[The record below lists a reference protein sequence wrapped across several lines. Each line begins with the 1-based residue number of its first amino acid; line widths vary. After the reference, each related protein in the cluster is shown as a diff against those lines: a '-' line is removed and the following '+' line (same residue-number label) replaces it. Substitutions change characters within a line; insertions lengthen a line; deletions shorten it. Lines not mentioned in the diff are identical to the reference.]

1 MMAPEALPPQ
11 RLYRVCECQDFN
23 FQTTDDLEPLTEVP
37 GQERALEAIRFAA
50 AIPHADYHLYLLG
63 GHGTGRHRSV
73 LALFQEAAESRD
85 TPQDWVYVHN
95 FNVPHQP
102 RAIALPPGRGPAF
115 AEEMRSFIEDL
126 TQSIPAAFER
136 DENRAQIQAIDQRYQ
151 KQQERVFAA
160 LDKEAK
166 EQGFTLLRTQQGLAF
181 APYVDG
187 EVNPKAYEGVGEE
200 EGARLQ
206 EILSG
211 LQSKLKEILQ
221 EFPRMERARRQ
232 EQTEL
237 YRDIIA
243 DAVREPLA
251 AVRSV
256 VVDVPE
262 ALKHLDKVRKDIK
275 ANFQTLLAA
284 SQASGQQQGDQQAPA
299 EAQPRGEPLGTVKG
313 LRRYEVNVLVQHR
326 TESGAPVVEEDNPTL
341 ANLTGRAEHVAQM
354 GTLVTDFS
362 LIKAGALHRAN
373 GGFLVLDAQKLFTQP
388 FAWEAL
394 KRSLKAGQIS
404 IENPAQTAGLV
415 STVSLA
421 PQPIP
426 LKVRVAVVGS
436 PRLFYMAQ
444 QADPDFAAMFK
455 VSADFS
461 GTMTRSLESDELFAR
476 LIATMVREAK
486 LLPFD
491 VDGVARLIEAASRRA
506 ADSQKL
512 ALDLQHLYDLVREAD
527 FFARRDERK
536 VVSRAEVQEAISAR
550 IRRNDRIREASHEQ
564 ITRDI
569 MLIDSA
575 GEAVGQVNGLSVL
588 QMGRF
593 AFGKPTRITCNVRPG
608 AGRII
613 DIEREVK
620 LGGPLHSKG
629 VLILQGFLAGHFLP
643 HAKLSLSASLVFE
656 QSYGGVD
663 GDSASS
669 TELYALLSALS
680 ELPLRQDLAITGSVN
695 QKGEV
700 QAIGGVNEK
709 IEGFFDICKARGLTG
724 KQGVMIPK
732 SNVVHLM
739 LRDDVVAAAAN
750 ADFHIYP
757 IADIRQGIELLTG
770 VQAGVRDEEGAYPED
785 SVFGKVEA
793 RLKSYANLGKK
804 DKEGAENGSDAEE
817 ASDEEGGPEE
827 DQAG

>member
-1 MMAPEALPPQ
+1 MAPEALMPQ
-11 RLYRVCECQDFN
+11 QLYRVCDCQDFS
-23 FQTTDDLEPLTEVP
+23 FETTDDLEPLTELP
-37 GQERALEAIRFAA
+37 GQDRALEAIRFAA
-50 AIPHADYHLYLLG
+50 AIPHHDYHLYLLG

-73 LALFQEAAESRD
+73 MALFQEAAGERN
-85 TPQDWVYVHN
+85 TPRDWVYVHN
-95 FNVPHQP
+95 FNTPHQP
-102 RAIALPPGRGPAF
+102 RAISLPPGRGPAF
-115 AEEMRSFIEDL
+115 AAEMRAFIEDL

-136 DENRAQIQAIDQRYQ
+136 DENRAQIQAIDERYQ
-151 KQQERVFAA
+151 KQQEAVFAE

-166 EQGFTLLRTQQGLAF
+166 AQGFALLRTQQGLAF
-181 APYVDG
+181 APFVDG
-187 EVNPKAYEGVGEE
+187 EVNTKAYEGVGEE
-200 EGARLQ
+200 EGQRLQ
-206 EILSG
+206 EVLSG

-232 EQTEL
+232 EQSEL
-237 YRDIIA
+237 MRDVVA

-251 AVRSV
+251 AVRAV

-262 ALKHLDKVRKDIK
+262 AVKHLDKVRKDIK
-275 ANFQTLLAA
+275 ANFQALLVA
-284 SQASGQQQGDQQAPA
+284 SQPAGQQQQQAQA
-299 EAQPRGEPLGTVKG
+299 EQQPRSEPLGTVRG

-326 TESGAPVVEEDNPTL
+326 TESGAPVVYEDNPTL
-341 ANLTGRAEHVAQM
+341 PNLAGRAEHVAQM

-373 GGFLVLDAQKLFTQP
+373 GGFLVLDAQKLFSQP

-394 KRSLKAGQIS
+394 KRSLKAEQIS
-404 IENPAQTAGLV
+404 IENPAQSAGLV

-426 LKVRVAVVGS
+426 LQVRVAIVGS
-436 PRLFYMAQ
+436 PRIFYMAQ

-461 GTMTRSLESDELFAR
+461 ETMKRDIERDELFAR
-476 LIATMVREAK
+476 LIANMVREAD
-486 LLPFD
+486 LRPFD

-512 ALDLQHLYDLVREAD
+512 SLDLQHIYDLVREAD
-527 FFARRDERK
+527 FFARQAEAK
-536 VVSRAEVQEAISAR
+536 LVSRSHVQEAISAR
-550 IRRNDRIREASHEQ
+550 IRRTDRIREASHEQ

-569 MLIDSA
+569 MLIDSE
-575 GEAVGQVNGLSVL
+575 GSTVGQVNGLSVL

-643 HAKLSLSASLVFE
+643 RAKLSLSASLVFE

-709 IEGFFDICKARGLTG
+709 IEGFFDICAARGLTG

-732 SNVVHLM
+732 ANVVHLM

-750 ADFHIYP
+750 AQFHIYP
-757 IADIRQGIELLTG
+757 IATIADGIALLTG
-770 VQAGVRDEEGAYPED
+770 VAAGARDEEGVYPEE
-785 SVFGKVEA
+785 SVFGLVEA
-793 RLKSYANLGKK
+793 RLKAFANLGKK
-804 DKEGAENGSDAEE
+804 DKEGAENGGDAEE
-817 ASDEEGGPEE
+817 PPEGEGGAEE
-827 DQAG
+827 EESS

>member
-1 MMAPEALPPQ
+1 MAPQALLPQ
-11 RLYRVCECQDFN
+11 RLYRVCECDGFN
-23 FQTTDDLEPLTEVP
+23 FKTTDDLEPLTEPP

-50 AIPHADYHLYLLG
+50 AIPHSDYHLYLLG
-63 GHGTGRHRSV
+63 SHGTGRHRTAI
-73 LALFQEAAESRD
+73 ALFEEEARQRE
-85 TPQDWVYVHN
+85 TPEDWVYVHN
-95 FNVPHQP
+95 FNTPHQP
-102 RAIALPPGRGPAF
+102 RAIALPPGRGPTF
-115 AEEMRSFIEDL
+115 AEEMRDFIEEL

-136 DENRAQIQAIDQRYQ
+136 DENQARIRAIDERYQ
-151 KQQERVFAA
+151 KEQEAVFSK

-166 EQGFTLLRTQQGLAF
+166 EKGFALLRTQQGLIF

-187 EVNPKAYEGVGEE
+187 EVNPKAYENADEE
-200 EGARLQ
+200 QSKALQ
-206 EILSG
+206 QTLSV
-211 LQSKLKEILQ
+211 LQDKLKEIMQ
-221 EFPRMERARRQ
+221 DFPRWERKRRH

-237 YRDIIA
+237 QREIIA

-251 AVRSV
+251 GVRAVV
-256 VVDVPE
+256 TDVPE

-275 ANFQTLLAA
+275 ANFQSLLGID
-284 SQASGQQQGDQQAPA
+284 QQGQQDG
-299 EAQPRGEPLGTVKG
+299 QPRTEPLGTVRG

-326 TESGAPVVEEDNPTL
+326 PESGATVVHEDNPTL

-373 GGFLVLDAQKLFTQP
+373 GGFLILDAQKLFSQP

-394 KRSLKAGQIS
+394 KRCLKAEQVT

-415 STVSLA
+415 STVSLE

-426 LKVRVAVVGS
+426 LKVRVAIVGS

-444 QADPDFAAMFK
+444 QLDPDFTTMFK
-455 VSADFS
+455 IAADFS
-461 GTMTRSLESDELFAR
+461 ESMTRDMKRDELFAR
-476 LIATMVREAK
+476 VIAAMVQEAK
-486 LLPFD
+486 LLAFD

-512 ALDLQHLYDLVREAD
+512 SLDLQHIYDLVREAD
-527 FFARRDERK
+527 FYARRAGAK
-536 VVSRAEVQEAISAR
+536 LVSRAHVQDAISAR
-550 IRRNDRIREASHEQ
+550 IRRADRIREVSHEQ

-569 MLIDSA
+569 MLIDTEGSV
-575 GEAVGQVNGLSVL
+575 VGQVNGLSVL
-588 QMGRF
+588 QLGRF
-593 AFGKPTRITCNVRPG
+593 SFGKPTRITCNVRPG
-608 AGRII
+608 SGRIL

-643 HAKLSLSASLVFE
+643 RAKLSLAASLVFE

-709 IEGFFDICKARGLTG
+709 VEGFFDICKARGLTG
-724 KQGVMIPK
+724 QQGVMIPK

-739 LRDDVVAAAAN
+739 LRDDVVAAAAS
-750 ADFHIYP
+750 AQFHIYP
-757 IADIRQGIELLTG
+757 IATIAEGIELLTG
-770 VQAGVRDEEGAYPED
+770 RPAGARDEAGLYPED
-785 SVFGKVEA
+785 SVFGLVEA
-793 RLKSYANLGKK
+793 RLKAFANLGKK
-804 DKEGAENGSDAEE
+804 DKEEADSTEEAEEGESDGEEE
-817 ASDEEGGPEE
+817 ASR
-827 DQAG
+827 

>member
-1 MMAPEALPPQ
+1 MAPEALLPQ
-11 RLYRVCECQDFN
+11 KLYRVCECQDFN
-23 FQTTDDLEPLTEVP
+23 FKTTDDLEPLSTLP
-37 GQERALEAIRFAA
+37 GQDRALEAIRFAA
-50 AIPHADYHLYLLG
+50 AMPHPDYHLFLLG
-63 GHGTGRHRSV
+63 GHGTGRHRSAQ
-73 LALFQEAAESRD
+73 ALFEEAAEARD
-85 TPQDWVYVHN
+85 TPYDWVYVHN
-95 FNVPHQP
+95 FNTPHQP
-102 RAIALPPGRGPAF
+102 RALALPPGRGPAF
-115 AEEMRSFIEDL
+115 AAEMRSFIDDL
-126 TQSIPAAFER
+126 TKSIPAAFER
-136 DENRAQIQAIDQRYQ
+136 DENRAQIQAIDERYQ
-151 KQQERVFAA
+151 KQQEAVFSK
-160 LDKEAK
+160 LDGEAK
-166 EQGFTLLRTQQGLAF
+166 AQGFTLLRTQQGLAF

-187 EVNPKAYEGVGEE
+187 EVNPKAYEGANEE
-200 EGARLQ
+200 QSKALQ
-206 EILSG
+206 EILG
-211 LQSKLKEILQ
+211 QLQSKLKEILQ
-221 EFPRMERARRQ
+221 EFPRWERARRQ
-232 EQTEL
+232 EQMEL
-237 YRDIIA
+237 HRDIIA

-251 AVRSV
+251 AVRAV
-256 VVDVPE
+256 VVDLPE

-275 ANFQTLLAA
+275 ANFQALIAG
-284 SQASGQQQGDQQAPA
+284 GQGGQGAPP
-299 EAQPRGEPLGTVKG
+299 EPQPRAEPLGTVTG

-326 TESGAPVVEEDNPTL
+326 PEGGAPVVHEDNPTL

-373 GGFLVLDAQKLFTQP
+373 GGFLILDAQKLFTQP

-394 KRSLKAGQIS
+394 KRSLKAEQVTV
-404 IENPAQTAGLV
+404 ENPAQTAGLV

-426 LKVRVAVVGS
+426 LKVRVAIIGS

-444 QADPDFAAMFK
+444 QADADFAAMFK
-455 VSADFS
+455 VAADFS
-461 GTMTRSLESDELFAR
+461 ETMKRSLESDELFAR
-476 LIATMVREAK
+476 LIAAMIREAE

-512 ALDLQHLYDLVREAD
+512 SLDLQHVYDLVREAD
-527 FFARRDERK
+527 FFARQGDAK
-536 VVSRAEVQEAISAR
+536 LVSRSHVQEAISAR
-550 IRRNDRIREASHEQ
+550 IRRMDRIREASHEQ

-575 GEAVGQVNGLSVL
+575 GSTVGQVNGLSVMQL
-588 QMGRF
+588 GRF
-593 AFGKPTRITCNVRPG
+593 SFGKPTRITCNVRPG
-608 AGRII
+608 SGRII

-643 HAKLSLSASLVFE
+643 RAKLSLAASLVFE

-680 ELPLRQDLAITGSVN
+680 KLPLRQELAITGSVN

-709 IEGFFDICKARGLTG
+709 IEGYFDICKTRGLTG
-724 KQGVMIPK
+724 SQGVMIPK

-739 LRDDVVAAAAN
+739 LRDDVVEAAAN
-750 ADFHIYP
+750 GRFHIYP
-757 IADIRQGIELLTG
+757 IETIAQGIELLTG
-770 VQAGVRDEEGAYPED
+770 VEAGARDEEGDYPEE
-785 SVFGKVEA
+785 SVFGLVEA
-793 RLKSYANLGKK
+793 HLRAFANLGKK
-804 DKEGAENGSDAEE
+804 DKEDPEDSNDA
-817 ASDEEGGPEE
+817 
-827 DQAG
+827 

>member
-1 MMAPEALPPQ
+1 MAPEALPPQ
-11 RLYRVCECQDFN
+11 RLYRVCDCQDFN
-23 FQTTDDLEPLTEVP
+23 FKTTEDLEPLTEVP

-50 AIPHADYHLYLLG
+50 DIPHSDYHLYLLG

-73 LALFQEAAESRD
+73 LALFHEAAEGRQ
-85 TPQDWVYVHN
+85 TPEDWVYVHN

-136 DENRAQIQAIDQRYQ
+136 DENRAQIQAIDERYQ
-151 KQQERVFAA
+151 KQQEAVFAQ

-166 EQGFTLLRTQQGLAF
+166 TQGFALLRTQQGLAF

-187 EVNPKAYEGVGEE
+187 EVNPKAYEGAKPEE
-200 EGARLQ
+200 AERLQ

-237 YRDIIA
+237 QRDIVA

-251 AVRSV
+251 AVRAV

-262 ALKHLDKVRKDIK
+262 AVAHLNKVRKDIK
-275 ANFQTLLAA
+275 ANFQTLFGGNQPA
-284 SQASGQQQGDQQAPA
+284 GQQPAPQS
-299 EAQPRGEPLGTVKG
+299 QPRSEPLGTVTG

-326 TESGAPVVEEDNPTL
+326 TESGAPVVQEDNPTL

-362 LIKAGALHRAN
+362 LIKAGALHLAN
-373 GGFLVLDAQKLFTQP
+373 GGFLVLDAQKLFSQP

-394 KRSLKAGQIS
+394 KRSLKAEQIS

-426 LKVRVAVVGS
+426 LKVRVAIVGN

-444 QADPDFAAMFK
+444 QLDPDFAAMFK
-455 VSADFS
+455 VAADFS
-461 GTMTRSLESDELFAR
+461 DTMKRSIESDELFAR
-476 LIATMVREAK
+476 LITAMVNEAK

-527 FFARRDERK
+527 FFARRDGK
-536 VVSRAEVQEAISAR
+536 KLVSRAQVQEAISAR
-550 IRRNDRIREASHEQ
+550 IRRQDRIREASHEQ

-569 MLIDSA
+569 MLIDSE

-593 AFGKPTRITCNVRPG
+593 SFGKPTRITCNVRPG
-608 AGRII
+608 SGRII

-643 HAKLSLSASLVFE
+643 KAKLSLAASLVFE

-724 KQGVMIPK
+724 KQGVMIPEA
-732 SNVVHLM
+732 NVVHLM

-750 ADFHIYP
+750 AEFHIYP
-757 IADIRQGIELLTG
+757 IATIAQGIELLTG
-770 VQAGVRDEEGAYPED
+770 VAAGQRDESGDYPDET
-785 SVFGKVEA
+785 VFGKVEA
-793 RLKSYANLGKK
+793 RLKSFANLGKK
-804 DKEGAENGSDAEE
+804 AKAEEDNGNDAEDAPEEEGAAE
-817 ASDEEGGPEE
+817 G
-827 DQAG
+827 DQAD

>member
-1 MMAPEALPPQ
+1 MAPEALMPQ
-11 RLYRVCECQDFN
+11 QLYRVCDCQDFN
-23 FQTTDDLEPLTEVP
+23 FETTDDLEPLSELP

-50 AIPHADYHLYLLG
+50 AIPHSDYHLYLLG

-73 LALFQEAAESRD
+73 LTLFEEAAKARS
-85 TPQDWVYVHN
+85 TPSDWVYVHN
-95 FNVPHQP
+95 FNTPHQP
-102 RAIALPPGRGPAF
+102 RAMSLPPGRGPAF
-115 AEEMRSFIEDL
+115 AAEMRSFIEDL
-126 TQSIPAAFER
+126 TQSIPAAVER
-136 DENRAQIQAIDQRYQ
+136 DENRAQIQAIDERYQ
-151 KQQERVFAA
+151 KQQEAVFAQ

-166 EQGFTLLRTQQGLAF
+166 EQGFALLRTQQGLAF
-181 APYVDG
+181 APYVEG
-187 EVNPKAYEGVGEE
+187 EVNAKAYEGVSEE
-200 EGARLQ
+200 EGQRLQ
-206 EILSG
+206 EVLSG

-221 EFPRMERARRQ
+221 EFPRMERTRRQ

-237 YRDIIA
+237 MRDIVA
-243 DAVREPLA
+243 DAVREPLS
-251 AVRSV
+251 AVKAV

-275 ANFQTLLAA
+275 ANFQALLMA
-284 SQASGQQQGDQQAPA
+284 SQPGGQQQAAAADP
-299 EAQPRGEPLGTVKG
+299 QPRSEPLGTVTG

-326 TESGAPVVEEDNPTL
+326 TESGAPVVHEDNPTL

-373 GGFLVLDAQKLFTQP
+373 GGFLVLDAQKLFSQP

-394 KRSLKAGQIS
+394 KRSLKAEQIS
-404 IENPAQTAGLV
+404 IENPAQSAGLV

-426 LKVRVAVVGS
+426 LKVRVAVIGS
-436 PRLFYMAQ
+436 PRIFYMAQ

-461 GTMTRSLESDELFAR
+461 ETMSRDVERDELFAR
-476 LIATMVREAK
+476 LIAAMVREAE

-491 VDGVARLIEAASRRA
+491 VEGVARLIEAASRRA

-512 ALDLQHLYDLVREAD
+512 SLDLQHLYDLVREAD
-527 FFARRDERK
+527 FFAREAEAK
-536 VVSRAEVQEAISAR
+536 LVSRPHVQEAISAR
-550 IRRNDRIREASHEQ
+550 IRRADRIREASHEQ

-569 MLIDSA
+569 MLIDSE
-575 GEAVGQVNGLSVL
+575 GSAVGQVNGLSVL

-593 AFGKPTRITCNVRPG
+593 AFGKPTRITCSVRPG
-608 AGRII
+608 SGRII

-643 HAKLSLSASLVFE
+643 KAKLSLGASLVFE

-732 SNVVHLM
+732 ANVVHLM

-750 ADFHIYP
+750 AEFHIYP
-757 IADIRQGIELLTG
+757 IAHIGQGIELLTG
-770 VQAGVRDEEGAYPED
+770 VPAGARDEEGAYPEG

-793 RLKSYANLGKK
+793 RLKAFANLGKK
-804 DKEGAENGSDAEE
+804 DKEAPDNGSEADETADDEGAAE
-817 ASDEEGGPEE
+817 D
-827 DQAG
+827 DQAE

>member
-1 MMAPEALPPQ
+1 MAPQALMPQ
-11 RLYRVCECQDFN
+11 NLYRVCDCEDFN
-23 FQTTDDLEPLTEVP
+23 FETTNDLEPLGELP
-37 GQERALEAIRFAA
+37 GQERAMEAIRFAA
-50 AIPHADYHLYLLG
+50 AMPHPDYHCFLLG
-63 GHGTGRHRSV
+63 GHGTGRHRSAT
-73 LALFQEAAESRD
+73 ALFEAVSKDRE
-85 TPQDWVYVHN
+85 TPSDWVYVHN
-95 FNVPHQP
+95 FNTPHQP
-102 RAIALPPGRGPAF
+102 RALALPPGRGPTF
-115 AEEMRSFIEDL
+115 AAEMREFIEDL

-136 DENRAQIQAIDQRYQ
+136 DENQARMQAIDERYQ
-151 KQQERVFAA
+151 KQQEQVFSE

-166 EQGFTLLRTQQGLAF
+166 AQGFALLRTQQGLVF

-187 EVNPKAYEGVGEE
+187 EVNPKAYEHLSEE
-200 EGARLQ
+200 ETKALQ
-206 EILSG
+206 EKLSV
-211 LQSKLKEILQ
+211 LQAKLKDIIQ
-221 EFPRMERARRQ
+221 DFPRWERARRQ
-232 EQTEL
+232 ELMEL
-237 YRDIIA
+237 QREIIA

-256 VVDVPE
+256 VVDVPD

-275 ANFQTLLAA
+275 DNFQALLAA
-284 SQASGQQQGDQQAPA
+284 GQQGQQDGR
-299 EAQPRGEPLGTVKG
+299 PRAEPLGTVSG
-313 LRRYEVNVLVQHR
+313 LRRYEVNVLVQH
-326 TESGAPVVEEDNPTL
+326 TPESGAPVVYEDNPTL

-373 GGFLVLDAQKLFTQP
+373 GGFLLLDAQKLFTQP

-394 KRSLKAGQIS
+394 KRSLKAGQIA

-415 STVSLA
+415 STVSLE

-426 LKVRVAVVGS
+426 LQVRIALVGS
-436 PRLFYMAQ
+436 PQIFYLAQ
-444 QADPDFAAMFK
+444 QIDADFAAMFK
-455 VSADFS
+455 VAADFS
-461 GTMTRSLESDELFAR
+461 DSMTRNLESDLLYAR
-476 LIATMVREAK
+476 LITAMVQEAK

-491 VDGVARLIEAASRRA
+491 VQGVARLIEAASRRA

-512 ALDLQHLYDLVREAD
+512 SLDLQHLYDLVREAD
-527 FFARRDERK
+527 FYARQAK
-536 VVSRAEVQEAISAR
+536 VETVTRSHVQDAISAR
-550 IRRNDRIREASHEQ
+550 IRRADRIREASHEM

-569 MLIDSA
+569 MLIDSE
-575 GEAVGQVNGLSVL
+575 GSAVGQVNGLSVL

-593 AFGKPTRITCNVRPG
+593 SFGKPTRITCSVRPG

-643 HAKLSLSASLVFE
+643 KAKLSLSASLVFE

-680 ELPLRQDLAITGSVN
+680 GLPLRQDLAITGSVN
-695 QKGEV
+695 QMGEV

-709 IEGFFDICKARGLTG
+709 IEGFFDICNARGLTG

-732 SNVVHLM
+732 SNVAHLM
-739 LRDDVVAAAAN
+739 LRDDVVAAANN
-750 ADFHIYP
+750 AAFHIYP
-757 IADIRQGIELLTG
+757 IATIAEGIELLTG
-770 VQAGVRDEEGAYPED
+770 VPAGTRDETSGLYPAD
-785 SVFGKVEA
+785 SVFGLVEA
-793 RLKSYANLGKK
+793 RLRAFAKVGSKK
-804 DKEGAENGSDAEE
+804 DGAEAANNEDADT
-817 ASDEEGGPEE
+817 DERDDE
-827 DQAG
+827 DESKS